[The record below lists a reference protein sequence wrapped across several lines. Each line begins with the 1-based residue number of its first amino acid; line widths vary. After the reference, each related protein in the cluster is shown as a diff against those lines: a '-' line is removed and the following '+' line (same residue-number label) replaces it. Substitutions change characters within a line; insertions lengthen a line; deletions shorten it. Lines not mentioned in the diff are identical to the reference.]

1 MKHFTVWQMNKE
13 DVKILILAII
23 FILNVVVIGEML

>member
-13 DVKILILAII
+13 DIKVLILAII
-23 FILNVVVIGEML
+23 FILHVIVIGEML